1 MPVKMARANASCRAA
16 IVTRARRSWPCDFED
31 LRKCRKLRTRDQGMV
46 KNVAAAKK
54 EGGKG

>member
-1 MPVKMARANASCRAA
+1 
-16 IVTRARRSWPCDFED
+16 VTRARRSWPCDFED